1 MRLSRI
7 CALASLPLACV
18 AAFAALA
25 QGAPPRAE
33 FPGAQPVYDPAQLPS
48 YSGRVQLF
56 TLTPRG
62 DIDGLIL
69 TDGTEV
75 KTPPHLSTSIAYSV
89 RLGDTVNVHGL
100 RAAALPLI
108 QAVSITDQS
117 TGRTVVDTGPL
128 GPPGP
133 PPPPG
138 PAAPL
143 AVPAGGAGPLPGLV
157 EAQGRIRMPLH
168 GPQGEVNGALLEDG
182 TVLRLPPPA
191 AMTFAA
197 LLQAGQTIV
206 AEGLEWASPLG
217 KVMEV
222 RQIGPSRAQL
232 NWVAAA
238 AVPRGKKHRPR
249 DAWLARAAPPGPM
262 YPAAA
267 AR

>member
-1 MRLSRI
+1 MRFSRK
-7 CALASLPLACV
+7 CALV
-18 AAFAALA
+18 AAPVACMVLVAALA
-25 QGAPPRAE
+25 QPAPPPPSAV
-33 FPGAQPVYDPAQLPS
+33 GQQPIFDPAQLPT
-48 YSGRVQLF
+48 YTGRVQQF

-69 TDGTEV
+69 ADGTEV

-89 RLGDTVNVHGL
+89 RPGDTVSVHGL

-108 QAVSITDQS
+108 QAVSITDQA
-117 TGRTVVDTGPL
+117 TGRTVIDTGPPA
-128 GPPGP
+128 PPAP

-138 PAAPL
+138 PPPLPAIAAP
-143 AVPAGGAGPLPGLV
+143 AVTTSPLPGLV
-157 EAQGRIRMPLH
+157 EAQGRVRMPLH

-197 LLQAGQTIV
+197 LLQTGQTIV
-206 AEGLEWASPLG
+206 AEGVEWTSALG

-222 RQIGPSRAQL
+222 RQIGPSRTQL

-238 AVPRGKKHRPR
+238 ADPRGKKHRPR
-249 DAWLARAAPPGPM
+249 DA
-262 YPAAA
+262 
-267 AR
+267 